1 MPYEW
6 TFTPTEPQIWELS
19 LWPYRSLLRKDF
31 VLFFGAT
38 AVIVALPLIA
48 LLGKTA
54 LWGILPF
61 FGLVMLGLWAAVK
74 ASYKRG
80 EILEVLC
87 ATVEQVDLKRHNTDG
102 SVQTWAAN
110 RYWASVHLHQFGG
123 PVENYLT
130 LRGGDREVEIGAFL
144 DVDERLALYGVLK
157 QALLS
162 GSPKM
167 D

>member
-6 TFTPTEPQIWELS
+6 TSTPSEPEIWELS

-38 AVIVALPLIA
+38 AVIIAIPLIA

-61 FGLVMLGLWAAVK
+61 FGLMMFGLWAALS

-80 EILEVLC
+80 EVLEVLC
-87 ATVEQVDLKRHNTDG
+87 ATVEQVGLKRYNSDG
-102 SVQTWAAN
+102 SVQTWTAN
-110 RYWASVHLHQFGG
+110 RYWASVHLHQVGG

-130 LRGGDREVEIGAFL
+130 LRGCDREVELGAFL
-144 DVDERLALYGVLK
+144 DVDERLALYGELK
-157 QALLS
+157 RALLNGPS
-162 GSPKM
+162 KM
-167 D
+167 G

>member
-6 TFTPTEPQIWELS
+6 TSSHTAPETWELS

-38 AVIVALPLIA
+38 ALIVALPLVA
-48 LLGKTA
+48 LLGSVA

-61 FGLVMLGLWAAVK
+61 FGLMLWGLWVAINT
-74 ASYKRG
+74 SYKRG
-80 EILEVLC
+80 EVLEVLRGT
-87 ATVEQVDLKRHNTDG
+87 AEQVDLKRHNTDG
-102 SVQTWAAN
+102 SVQHWTAN
-110 RYWASVHLHQFGG
+110 SYWASVHLHQTGR

-144 DVDERLALYGVLK
+144 DVDERLALYDEIK

-162 GSPKM
+162 GPPKM
-167 D
+167 G